1 MKKTSSLIMQY
12 ALFLGLGLFLIWWSV
27 RGLSA
32 EEKRLL
38 MDSLDQ
44 ARYILVMPAMVLL
57 ILSHY
62 SRALRWRLLM
72 EPMGFQPSRM
82 NTFFAVMLGYF
93 FNLLMPRM
101 GEVMK
106 CTLLARYEKTP
117 VDRLIGTMVAERAV
131 DVICLLITIGATFL
145 LQTELV
151 GAALGPGF
159 RDLANNLQDP
169 SRLMRWLGVLLAVA
183 AAVAGLAW
191 LLKRYAHV
199 SFIAKVRNIAL
210 GIWQGLSGIRHL
222 KKRRAFLAHT
232 IFIWA
237 MYLLSIRIGFYAM
250 EPVSHLGIEPSLSI
264 LSIGSIAMIV
274 TQGGIGAYQ
283 LAVEKVLLLYN
294 IPAVHGLAYGWLL
307 WAFQTVLVLV
317 IGLIC
322 LLLLPALNRK
332 KHESV

>member
-1 MKKTSSLIMQY
+1 MQY